1 VYCNESRP
9 YLSILIK
16 RLYNNYINT
25 IPNQGYSKLLYLL
38 IKSLQEVFGINEN
51 LKQIRSFATDE
62 KIKLNFKN
70 ANFARESLQDAL
82 KRIEFILYEA
92 SSSPMSSLIELSRLK
107 KEIKDIGKINL
118 LLKET
123 YFSVKL
129 LLAELKLK

>member
-1 VYCNESRP
+1 MP

-70 ANFARESLQDAL
+70 ANIARESLQDAL
-82 KRIEFILYEA
+82 KRIELILNQA
-92 SSSPMSSLIELSRLK
+92 SSMSSLIELHRLK
-107 KEIKDIGKINL
+107 KEIKDIPEINL
-118 LLKET
+118 LLKEM
-123 YFSVKL
+123 YISVKL

>member
-1 VYCNESRP
+1 MNPGSASMP
-9 YLSILIK
+9 YLSILVK

-38 IKSLQEVFGINEN
+38 IKSLQEVFGINRN

-70 ANFARESLQDAL
+70 ANIARESMQDAL
-82 KRIEFILYEA
+82 KRIEFILNQA
-92 SSSPMSSLIELSRLK
+92 SSMSSLIELHRLK
-107 KEIKDIGKINL
+107 KDIKDIPEINL

-123 YFSVKL
+123 YISVKL
-129 LLAELKLK
+129 LIADLKLK

>member
-1 VYCNESRP
+1 MP
-9 YLSILIK
+9 YLGILIK

-38 IKSLQEVFGINEN
+38 IKSLQEVFGINRN

-70 ANFARESLQDAL
+70 ANIARESMQDAL
-82 KRIEFILYEA
+82 KRIEFILNQA
-92 SSSPMSSLIELSRLK
+92 SSMSSLIELHRLK
-107 KEIKDIGKINL
+107 KDIKDIPEINL

-123 YFSVKL
+123 YISVKL
-129 LLAELKLK
+129 LIADLKLK

>member
-1 VYCNESRP
+1 MP

-70 ANFARESLQDAL
+70 ANIARESLQDAL
-82 KRIEFILYEA
+82 KRIEFILNQA
-92 SSSPMSSLIELSRLK
+92 SSMSSLIELHRLK
-107 KEIKDIGKINL
+107 KEIKDIPEINL
-118 LLKET
+118 LLKEM
-123 YFSVKL
+123 YISVKL

>member
-1 VYCNESRP
+1 MP

-16 RLYNNYINT
+16 RLYNNYINS

-38 IKSLQEVFGINEN
+38 IKSLQEVFGINRN

-70 ANFARESLQDAL
+70 ANIARESLQDAL
-82 KRIEFILYEA
+82 KRIEFILNEA
-92 SSSPMSSLIELSRLK
+92 SSMSSLIELDRLK
-107 KEIKDIGKINL
+107 KEIKDIPEINL

-123 YFSVKL
+123 YISVKL

>member
-1 VYCNESRP
+1 MP

-38 IKSLQEVFGINEN
+38 IKSLQEVLGINRN
-51 LKQIRSFATDE
+51 LKQIRSFTTDE

-70 ANFARESLQDAL
+70 ANIARESLQDAL
-82 KRIEFILYEA
+82 KRIEFILNEA
-92 SSSPMSSLIELSRLK
+92 SSMSSLIELDRLK
-107 KEIKDIGKINL
+107 KEIKDIPEINL

-123 YFSVKL
+123 YISVKL

>member
-1 VYCNESRP
+1 MP

-25 IPNQGYSKLLYLL
+25 IPNQGYSKLLYLF
-38 IKSLQEVFGINEN
+38 IKSLQEVFGINRN

-70 ANFARESLQDAL
+70 ANIARESMQDAL
-82 KRIEFILYEA
+82 KRIEFILNQA
-92 SSSPMSSLIELSRLK
+92 SSMSSFIELHRLK
-107 KEIKDIGKINL
+107 KEIKDIPEINL

-123 YFSVKL
+123 YISVKL
-129 LLAELKLK
+129 LLAKLKLK